1 MINRLANIFSYLF
14 QPILMSVLGIFV
26 IFNAGIYITDI
37 PVEYKR
43 FIYTVVFLC
52 NVLIPLTLIPALY
65 LFKQVQNITLDERRE
80 RIIPLFFSTIC
91 FYLGYY
97 LVSRMAPIKVI
108 EVFLSSGVVVLLIL
122 LIVSLFWKISIHM
135 AGVGGLTGLIL
146 MLSLI
151 YTLDMT
157 FFLIVVVLI
166 SGIVASARLA
176 LQVHSPLQIITG
188 YLTGFLVV
196 SGFLLQLVK

>member
-1 MINRLANIFSYLF
+1 MINRFAIFFSYLF
-14 QPILMSVLGIFV
+14 QPIIMSVLGVFI

-37 PVEYKR
+37 PAEFKR

-65 LFKQVQNITLDERRE
+65 LLKYVQKITLDERRE

-97 LVSRMAPIKVI
+97 LVSRMSSIRVI
-108 EVFLSSGVVVLLIL
+108 DVFLSSGVAVLLIL

-146 MLSLI
+146 TLSII

-157 FFLIVVVLI
+157 FFLTVTVLI

-176 LQVHSPLQIITG
+176 LKAHTPMQIITG

-196 SGFLLQLVK
+196 SGFLLQLI

>member
-26 IFNAGIYITDI
+26 IFNAGIYITEI

-65 LFKQVQNITLDERRE
+65 LFKQIQNITLDERRE

-135 AGVGGLTGLIL
+135 AGVGALTGLIL

-157 FFLIVVVLI
+157 FFLIVIVLM
-166 SGIVASARLA
+166 SGIVASARLI
-176 LQVHSPLQIITG
+176 LQVHTPLQIIVG